1 MSARAPALGGA
12 ALVVAG
18 AVSIQTSAAL
28 VIPAFVHLGAAST
41 SAWRFAF
48 GAVILLL
55 LTRPRVGSWT
65 RAQWRGAIVMGLSTA
80 FMNMCFYQALARIP
94 LGTAV
99 TIEFLGPLAVAV
111 FGRHSWVNAAWAI
124 LGAFGVVL
132 LSHPGG
138 GVTFVGALFALG
150 SGVGWGG
157 YVFASHR
164 VGGDTPGFAGLAVAM
179 SVAALVTA
187 PWSLSRTSDLAQHP
201 GLASRLALV
210 AALSIV
216 AGFAAEMQ
224 ALRLVTPAVVG
235 VLLSFDPAVAFAV
248 GAIGLHEHATI
259 WVLTGL
265 ACVVVAGVG
274 VTWSSASVVAPRDV
288 G

>member
-1 MSARAPALGGA
+1 MTSRVAATGGA

-18 AVSIQTSAAL
+18 AISIQTSAAL
-28 VIPAFVHLGAAST
+28 VVPVFRQLGPSAT
-41 SAWRFAF
+41 SAWRFCL

-55 LTRPRVGSWT
+55 ITRPSLRRWS
-65 RAQWRGAIVMGLSTA
+65 RAQWSGALLMGLSTA
-80 FMNMCFYQALARIP
+80 FMNLCFYQALARIP

-99 TIEFLGPLAVAV
+99 TIEFLGPLTVAV
-111 FGRHSWVNAAWAI
+111 LGRHSWRHALWAVPGG
-124 LGAFGVVL
+124 LGVVL

-138 GVTFVGALFALG
+138 GVTVVGALFALG
-150 SGVGWGG
+150 SGVGWAG

-164 VGGDTPGFAGLAVAM
+164 VGGETPGFAGLAVAM
-179 SVAALVTA
+179 SVAALVSSPFALTRVGELVHHPNLLA
-187 PWSLSRTSDLAQHP
+187 RLS
-201 GLASRLALV
+201 LV

-224 ALRLVTPAVVG
+224 ALRLVSPSVVG
-235 VLLSFDPAVAFAV
+235 VLLSFDPAVAFGV
-248 GAIGLHEHATI
+248 GLVALHEHVTG

-265 ACVVVAGVG
+265 VLVVSAGIG
-274 VTWSSASVVAPRDV
+274 VTWTSSSVVAPREV